1 MLFIPEPFTETYAQ
15 GTRTSTLA
23 PRTITLDT
31 PAVCEAYLSFLILP
45 GHMFRFEPPKFKAS
59 RPYWRLILQTF
70 TRSGR
75 GGVRLSLSSA
85 NLAAAE
91 AVKKVSTLGDMKIFS
106 DVCLSNCNT

>member
-1 MLFIPEPFTETYAQ
+1 MLSIPEPFTETYAQ
-15 GTRTSTLA
+15 GTRTSSLA

-31 PAVCEAYLSFLILP
+31 SAVCEAYLSFLNLP
-45 GHMFRFEPPKFKAS
+45 GHMFRFEPPKFRAS

-75 GGVRLSLSSA
+75 GALRLSLSSA

-91 AVKKVSTLGDMKIFS
+91 AVWKSFNARGHEDLF
-106 DVCLSNCNT
+106 